1 MWAMMPALS
10 SAAPRPYSRPSFST
24 AAKGSVSHNASSPA
38 GWTSW
43 WAYRRIVGLPSA
55 AGRRATTA
63 GPPGVP
69 SGLSQPRIWTSSR
82 PESRSSTATASA
94 LRSRGDLSKLGQAIP
109 GIATRSLRRVRV
121 WSKERSIAA
130 RRSSVAAAARQGG
143 VTGKGAPTPTRKAQ
157 EAARR
162 RPLVPADRKASKAA
176 ERQAIQDQRQKMR
189 QALDTGDEKFLPL
202 RDKGPQ
208 KRFAR
213 DFVDARFSLG
223 EYLMFGALVFV
234 LVSLVVPA
242 SSDMMIYVLGG
253 FWVMFLAVFVDVF
266 ILSRKL
272 RKRLAEKFGE
282 VERGTVWYG
291 SMRSLQFRKLR
302 LPKPQVKRGEY
313 PA

>member
-1 MWAMMPALS
+1 M
-10 SAAPRPYSRPSFST
+10 F
-24 AAKGSVSHNASSPA
+24 
-38 GWTSW
+38 
-43 WAYRRIVGLPSA
+43 
-55 AGRRATTA
+55 GRRKEAPTA
-63 GPPGVP
+63 
-69 SGLSQPRIWTSSR
+69 QETI
-82 PESRSSTATASA
+82 
-94 LRSRGDLSKLGQAIP
+94 DQQA
-109 GIATRSLRRVRV
+109 A
-121 WSKERSIAA
+121 E
-130 RRSSVAAAARQGG
+130 AAAQQNSA
-143 VTGKGAPTPTRKAQ
+143 VGKGAPTPTRKAQ
-157 EAARR
+157 EAARK
-162 RPLVPADRKASKAA
+162 RPLVPEDRKASKAA
-176 ERQAIQDQRQKMR
+176 ERQAVQEQRLKTR
-189 QALDTGDEKFLPL
+189 RALDTGDERFLPL

-213 DFVDARFSLG
+213 DFVDARFNLG

-242 SSDMMIYVLGG
+242 SSDMMIYVLGA

-302 LPKPQVKRGEY
+302 LPKPQVQRGQY